1 MKTITN
7 CSNCLNDKIA
17 TPCGIQYLCDN
28 YTYASNNNLIYQVGG
43 TNVYDDINQALL
55 TKNVPINRNHFLSEM
70 SARNIF
76 EQQSDID
83 QTFISRTDSVWLMD
97 DKNYKT
103 LIDMA
108 LSEGKRVFNVIN
120 NKVYPDAPIINAIVI
135 AIKQAFL
142 QNENNFDLQLTTGCD
157 DDDREFLWLEYI
169 DDDGCGYHNEIVENT
184 IVYEITD
191 LTPAEQ
197 KFIYVYGENRFGCE
211 TCSIEEALDEYFENY
226 GLKKIEKESEK

>member
-1 MKTITN
+1 MKTINN

-28 YTYASNNNLIYQVGG
+28 YTYTSNNNLIYQVGSI
-43 TNVYDDINQALL
+43 NVYDDINQALL

-83 QTFISRTDSVWLMD
+83 QIFISRTDSVWIMD

-120 NKVYPDAPIINAIVI
+120 NKVYPDAPIINDIVI

-169 DDDGCGYHNEIVENT
+169 DDDGCKYHNEVVKNAT
-184 IVYEITD
+184 VYDITD

-211 TCSIEEALDEYFENY
+211 TSEIEEDLDEYFENHD
-226 GLKKIEKESEK
+226 LTKKRK